1 MTTKN
6 ESLWLASGQ
15 AGENQARALILP
27 IEFTRVVV
35 GDANGNYP
43 PMDSSINELVN
54 ERLAGEILSHEV
66 DPNDSNQRIVQMTI
80 PPSLDFDAVELL
92 LFAKYGNTE
101 FAHTYFRLAAPYP
114 IRTTENGGAQ
124 VKLKYT
130 VRVNQNTDVNIFVSP
145 NLAYTTEEQ
154 VNSKF
159 KSVDVTANQRGLVDK
174 VHIFKAHADVVMPVS
189 DDGSFLAA
197 LVDSTV
203 DLSAGECRLAA
214 PNGEQ
219 MEINGKLVSHA
230 RIVENLK
237 RFRFERIGGV
247 WKS

>member
-1 MTTKN
+1 MPTKN

-15 AGENQARALILP
+15 AGENQARALTLP

-43 PMDSSINELVN
+43 PMDSSIIAVVN
-54 ERLAGEILSHEV
+54 ERLEGAVISHEV
-66 DPNDSNQRIVQMTI
+66 DPNDSNQRIVQMAI
-80 PPSLDFDAVELL
+80 PPTLDFDAVELL

-130 VRVNQNTDVNIFVSP
+130 IRVNQNTDVNIMVSP

-159 KSVDVTANQRGLVDK
+159 KSVEVTANQSGLADK
-174 VHIFKAHADVVMPVS
+174 LHIFKAYADVIMPLS

-203 DLSAGECRLAA
+203 DLSTGDCRLAA
-214 PNGEQ
+214 PDGEQ
-219 MEINGKLVSHA
+219 MEVNGKLVSHA

-247 WKS
+247 WKA